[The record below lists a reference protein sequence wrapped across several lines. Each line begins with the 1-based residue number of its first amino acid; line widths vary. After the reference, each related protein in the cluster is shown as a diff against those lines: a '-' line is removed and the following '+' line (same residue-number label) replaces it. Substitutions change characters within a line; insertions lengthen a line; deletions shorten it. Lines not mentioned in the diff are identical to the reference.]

1 MRILVSIE
9 SRDCLNSLQGNL
21 AAFISTL
28 EEQEEINIDVL
39 HVYNP
44 VKVTDSLDLKDKL
57 EEINKD
63 ERKSKVKFISECENS
78 LESYLQNELGKTS
91 LVNSFLLEGDYRE
104 KIKHHI
110 TFHSYS
116 LLVLVPREKI
126 NFGEIL
132 AGRNTHW
139 VIDNLEVP
147 VLLLPTQLELDK
159 SMPPSITCFIDE
171 KPTFENLQRS
181 ELLQAANADNKKFI
195 HYGRH
200 KICEG
205 VTTINSDNINQSLK
219 ELTGNKKSNQIYV
232 LVHKNKGD
240 FLNFLNKSFTK
251 TVISNLENPLLIF

>member
-9 SRDCLNSLQGNL
+9 SKDCLSSLQGNL

-28 EEQEEINIDVL
+28 EEEEINIDVL

-57 EEINKD
+57 EEINKN

-78 LESYLQNELGKTS
+78 LESYLQEELGKTS

-104 KIKHHI
+104 KVKQHI
-110 TFHSYS
+110 IFHNYG
-116 LLVLVPREKI
+116 LLVLIPREKI
-126 NFGEIL
+126 NFAEIL

-147 VLLLPTQLELDK
+147 ILLLPTQLQLSTSE
-159 SMPPSITCFIDE
+159 PPAITCFIDE
-171 KPTFENLQRS
+171 KTTFDNLQRS
-181 ELLQAANADNKKFI
+181 ELLQVASPDKKKFV

-200 KICEG
+200 DICEG

-219 ELTGNKKSNQIYV
+219 EMTGDKNSNQIYV